1 MATLEEKYIEYQK
14 DAPPEGALSFKDFE
28 KAMSTITK
36 NEDVK
41 EEVVDTS
48 EELPATDEFSDEQFM
63 VGDDSEAMYDSD
75 PQLGDA
81 FEVMSGT
88 TFEQDENR
96 NARLA
101 KLVPELKK
109 ENEALKI
116 ELTKNLPDPEKKLI
130 DIDSSSLS
138 AFTKSVGKSF
148 VNIAKEVPKRID
160 EIAEDPKKRKN
171 FIRGLEIINESS
183 GIRPISQ
190 AKSPL
195 GSIAS
200 GLLKAEKMFSAEE
213 IAKMKALQSKKTYKG
228 GKESALE
235 KLYTTY
241 ADNFEKSRKDYSSID
256 TRFNEIYKLAQGG
269 KVPPTGI
276 LESSFKGL
284 EKVLDEVGLL
294 EKANALIGRNQ
305 ETTEFSD
312 KDLIEFKE
320 IFEAATKRQIVGQV
334 KELYPVS
341 NKDIEILLQTVGDIS
356 TSPQALRALV
366 AAEKAA
372 KEINENAFGK
382 SYDIA
387 FAGDGNSNFRA
398 ESQDVAA
405 KELANKYKDKVTS
418 ETLIALYGTA
428 ENNTPFQIVNAYY
441 HQQLEPVY
449 KDQEEKGYFE
459 VFKKKKDDETT
470 NIIEIIKK
478 RQLEEKENKSK
489 KDKKKY
495 FIPG

>member
-1 MATLEEKYIEYQK
+1 MALK
-14 DAPPEGALSFKDFE
+14 
-28 KAMSTITK
+28 
-36 NEDVK
+36 
-41 EEVVDTS
+41 
-48 EELPATDEFSDEQFM
+48 EFSEKEYM
-63 VGDDSEAMYDSD
+63 VGDNSETMFDSD

-96 NARLA
+96 NERLA
-101 KLVPELKK
+101 ALVPDLKK
-109 ENEALKI
+109 ENEALKS
-116 ELTKNLPDPEKKLI
+116 ELTKNLPDPEEKKEIKTDDGKFSI
-130 DIDSSSLS
+130 DIRGALSDVGQGISAFVQGVGSNLS
-138 AFTKSVGKSF
+138 A
-148 VNIAKEVPKRID
+148 IAQAVPQKIE
-160 EIAEDPKKRKN
+160 EIASDPKKKKN
-171 FIRGLEIINESS
+171 FIRGLEIINASS
-183 GIRPISQ
+183 GIRPIGQ
-190 AKSPL
+190 AKSTV
-195 GSIAS
+195 GAISE
-200 GLLKAEKMFSAEE
+200 GLLKAEKGF
-213 IAKMKALQSKKTYKG
+213 IAKDLAEAKIKASKLKAAAAAKSKYM
-228 GKESALE
+228 SAQETALS

-241 ADNFEKSRKDYSSID
+241 ADDFEKSRKDYQSVD
-256 TRFNEIYKLAQGG
+256 TRFNELYKLAQGG

-294 EKANALIGRNQ
+294 EKADALIGRNKDT
-305 ETTEFSD
+305 EEFSS

-372 KEINENAFGK
+372 KQINENAFGK

-387 FAGDGNSNFRA
+387 FEGKGNSNFRA
-398 ESQDVAA
+398 ESQDAAA
-405 KELANKYKDKVTS
+405 KELANKFKDKVSS
-418 ETLIALYGTA
+418 ETLIELYGTA

-441 HQQLEPVY
+441 HQKLEPVY
-449 KDQEEKGYFE
+449 KKQEEKGFFE
-459 VFKKKKDDETT
+459 VFQDKKNKDQE

-478 RQLEEKENKSK
+478 RQTEEK
-489 KDKKKY
+489 
-495 FIPG
+495 